1 MSKTNKKQ
9 KKAAALK
16 EKRKKTMTYKT
27 NLTTIKKKTKTNEI
41 NNLKK
46 NNDIP
51 NHIKN
56 TNSISSNNIKQ
67 LTKVKNEAI
76 NSNKSKKK
84 KMKKNKIKLEQANG
98 KDKQNKESVKNRSM
112 SQHSQTKQLNVKS
125 IIKKKN
131 DDSMN
136 KILKLKKITEKRV
149 KHTKDDN
156 FISIDKTKSFNDK
169 NNSKAKKY
177 PKNVQLLREM
187 LATKEKS
194 EVKQKKIKE
203 ILPLRERMMMKLKA
217 SRFRYL
223 NETLYNNTSIQSKK
237 YFKEDP
243 DSFIAYH
250 DGYKQQ
256 VAQWPL
262 NPLDVIIAS
271 IKNMPND
278 YIIADFGCGEAM
290 LATSIQQ
297 KTHSFDLISVN
308 ERVQAC
314 DMSHTPLLR
323 NSVHIVVFCLSLM
336 GTNLGDYI
344 LEANRVLKKDGIL
357 KIAEIESRFEHIEN
371 FIKLL
376 NDYGFVNTWKD
387 LSQNLFYFLDFK
399 KVKDITTNRNKLPTI
414 TLKSCL
420 YKKR

>member
-344 LEANRVLKKDGIL
+344 LEANRVLKK
-357 KIAEIESRFEHIEN
+357 E
-371 FIKLL
+371 
-376 NDYGFVNTWKD
+376 
-387 LSQNLFYFLDFK
+387 
-399 KVKDITTNRNKLPTI
+399 
-414 TLKSCL
+414 
-420 YKKR
+420 